1 MKLQALHEEIVGCAR
16 CPRLVEWR
24 ERVAREKRR
33 AYRDEVYW
41 GRPVPGFGDPSAPL
55 VIVGLAPGAH
65 GANRT
70 GRAFTGDRSG
80 DFLYAALHRAGL
92 ASQPTSERAGDGLEL
107 RGAFITLACRCAP
120 PDNKPSREELAACS
134 PLLAREIE
142 LLPDARA
149 FLALGKIAYDAIA
162 ALSGQRVP
170 PFAHGGEVEIPHPAL
185 RGGGARRP
193 AAGAALLL
201 ASYHVSQ
208 QNTQTGRL
216 TAPMF
221 DAVVARAAR
230 ASGLC

>member
-1 MKLQALHEEIVGCAR
+1 MSTARLQTLHEEIIECAR
-16 CPRLVEWR
+16 CPRLVAWR
-24 ERVAREKRR
+24 EQIAREKRR
-33 AYRDEVYW
+33 AYRDEAYW
-41 GRPVPGFGDPSAPL
+41 GRPVPGFGDPEAPL

-92 ASQPTSERAGDGLEL
+92 ASQPTSERRGDGLEL

-120 PDNKPSREELAACS
+120 PDNAPARDELLACA
-134 PLLAREIE
+134 PFLAREIAE
-142 LLPDARA
+142 LPRAQA

-162 ALSGQRVP
+162 ALSGERLP
-170 PFAHGGEVEIPHPAL
+170 PFTHAGEVEILHPA
-185 RGGGARRP
+185 RGLPAR
-193 AAGAALLL
+193 ATLL

-216 TAPMF
+216 TAAMF
-221 DAVVARAAR
+221 DAVLGRAAR
-230 ASGLC
+230 AAGLC